1 MDEENVRKVVA
12 EAVKDAI
19 SVLPDKNAM
28 EDLLSKLEVKINQT
42 ILEEIKK
49 ATVPLNDK
57 IEKLELKH
65 AVYEAHFSGIEQRL
79 YEAEQR
85 LEEAE
90 QYSRRACLRI
100 YGIPL
105 PSSSESAAACLS
117 KVKDVFKEMDVEV
130 PDEVIDRAHRI
141 GKKEK
146 SNQTGV
152 TGQAMIVKFTSWRH
166 RTAVYRGRKK
176 LQDKRIQL
184 DLTFK
189 RARLLRL
196 AKEKAKEYAEV
207 DFVLVD
213 INCRVGIK
221 TKGGDFKFFDNEFQ
235 FKSTLEELA

>member
-19 SVLPDKNAM
+19 SELPDKNAM
-28 EDLLSKLEVKINQT
+28 EGLLKNLEVKINET
-42 ILEEIKK
+42 ILEEVKK
-49 ATVPLNDK
+49 ATEPLHAK

-79 YEAEQR
+79 AKAESS
-85 LEEAE
+85 LDDAE

-105 PSSSESAAACLS
+105 PSSSESAADCVS
-117 KVKDVFKEMDVEV
+117 KVKDVFQEIDVAV

-141 GKKEK
+141 GKKVENK
-146 SNQTGV
+146 QTGV
-152 TGQAMIVKFTSWRH
+152 TDQAMIVKFTSWRH

-184 DLTFK
+184 DLTSK
-189 RARLLRL
+189 RAGLLSF
-196 AKEKAKEYAEV
+196 AKEKAKDYAEV

-221 TKGGDFKFFDNEFQ
+221 TKGGDFLFFDSE
-235 FKSTLEELA
+235 LELQSILKDLA